1 MVQREWVEKDF
12 YKELGVASDASDSE
26 IKSVARKL
34 MAENHPDRNP
44 NNPVAE
50 ERYKAVGE
58 AKDVLLDKAKRKE
71 YDETRRLFAN
81 GGRRFNGGGGG
92 GNFGGFGGDGA
103 EFNLGDLFDA
113 APQTGGA
120 NIGDLF
126 GGLFGRGAQQPR
138 PSRPRRGNDLETE
151 TELSFLEATKGVA
164 MPLRLTSPAPC
175 TNCHGSGARPGTS
188 PKVCPNCNGAGVIN
202 RNQGAFGFSEPCT
215 ECRGTGSIIEEPCDE
230 CGGKGATTRTRT
242 INVRIPPGVE
252 DGQRIRLAGQ
262 GEAGLRGAPSGD
274 LFVTVHVRPDK
285 VFGRTGDDLTVT
297 VPVSFHELAL
307 GTTLSVPTLEG
318 KVGVRVPKG
327 TSDGRILRVRG
338 RGVPKRAGGHGDLLV
353 TVKVAVPPTSKA
365 KPPRRSRPTPRPSG
379 QAGSTRGPDG
389 PVRDEQEGRR
399 SHLPDLGRRGAR
411 GHARPDAADLRPAW
425 PGQSAA

>member
-1 MVQREWVEKDF
+1 MAQREWVEKDF
-12 YKELGVASDASDSE
+12 YKELGVSSDATAKE
-26 IKSVARKL
+26 IKGAYRKL
-34 MAENHPDRNP
+34 ASELHPDKNP
-44 NNPVAE
+44 DGAD
-50 ERYKAVGE
+50 RFKAVSE
-58 AKDVLLDKAKRKE
+58 AYSVLSDDAKRKE
-71 YDETRRLFAN
+71 YDETRRLFA
-81 GGRRFNGGGGG
+81 GGGFGRGRYTGG
-92 GNFGGFGGDGA
+92 SSGNFGGFGSDGA
-103 EFNLGDLFDA
+103 EFNLNDLFDA
-113 APQTGGA
+113 AGQTGGA

-151 TELSFLEATKGVA
+151 TELSFMEATRGVA

-188 PKVCPNCNGAGVIN
+188 PKVCPNCNGAGVVN

-215 ECRGTGSIIEEPCDE
+215 ECRGSGSIIEQPCDE
-230 CGGKGATTRTRT
+230 CNGTGVTTRTRT

-274 LFVTVHVRPDK
+274 LYVTVHVKPDK
-285 VFGRTGDDLTVT
+285 VFGRDGNDLTVT
-297 VPVSFHELAL
+297 VPVSFSELAL

-338 RGVPKRAGGHGDLLV
+338 RGVPKRSGGHGDLLV
-353 TVKVAVPPTSKA
+353 TVKVAVPPKIEGEAAEALEAYAKA
-365 KPPRRSRPTPRPSG
+365 ERASGFDPR
-379 QAGSTRGPDG
+379 AGWA
-389 PVRDEQEGRR
+389 
-399 SHLPDLGRRGAR
+399 GA
-411 GHARPDAADLRPAW
+411 
-425 PGQSAA
+425 

>member
-1 MVQREWVEKDF
+1 MAQREWVEKDF
-12 YKELGVASDASDSE
+12 YKELGVSSGATQKE
-26 IKSVARKL
+26 IKNAYRKL
-34 MAENHPDRNP
+34 ASELHPDKNP
-44 NNPVAE
+44 SGAE
-50 ERYKAVGE
+50 RFKAVSE
-58 AKDVLLDKAKRKE
+58 AYSVLSDDAKRKE

-81 GGRRFNGGGGG
+81 GGFGRGRFGGG

-103 EFNLGDLFDA
+103 EFNLNDLFDA
-113 APQTGGA
+113 AGQTGGA

-188 PKVCPNCNGAGVIN
+188 PKVCPNCNGSGVIN
-202 RNQGAFGFSEPCT
+202 RNQGAFAFSEPCT
-215 ECRGTGSIIEEPCDE
+215 ECRGSGSIIEHPCQE
-230 CGGKGATTRTRT
+230 CKGTGVTTRTRT

-274 LFVTVHVRPDK
+274 LYVTVHVRPDK
-285 VFGRTGDDLTVT
+285 VFGRDGDDLTVT

-318 KVGVRVPKG
+318 KVGVRVPTG

-338 RGVPKRAGGHGDLLV
+338 RGVPKRSGGHGDLLV
-353 TVKVAVPPTSKA
+353 TVKVAVPPKLEGEAAEALEAYAKA
-365 KPPRRSRPTPRPSG
+365 ERASGFDPRANW
-379 QAGSTRGPDG
+379 AG
-389 PVRDEQEGRR
+389 
-399 SHLPDLGRRGAR
+399 A
-411 GHARPDAADLRPAW
+411 
-425 PGQSAA
+425 

>member
-1 MVQREWVEKDF
+1 MAQREWVEKDF
-12 YKELGVASDASDSE
+12 YKVLGVSSDSTADE
-26 IKSVARKL
+26 IKRAYRKL
-34 MAENHPDRNP
+34 AGELHPDRNP
-44 NNPVAE
+44 NNPDAE
-50 ERYKAVGE
+50 ERYKAVTE
-58 AKDVLLDKAKRKE
+58 AKEVLLDPAKRKE
-71 YDETRRLFAN
+71 YDETRRLFAS
-81 GGRRFNGGGGG
+81 GGFGRRPSGS
-92 GNFGGFGGDGA
+92 GNFGGFGGYGSDGV

-151 TELSFLEATKGVA
+151 TALSFLEATKGVA

-188 PKVCPNCNGAGVIN
+188 PKVCATCNGSGAVS

-215 ECRGTGSIIEEPCDE
+215 DCRGTGSIIEEPCEE

-274 LFVTVHVRPDK
+274 LYVTVHVRPDK
-285 VFGRTGDDLTVT
+285 VFGRDGDDLTVT

-353 TVKVAVPPTSKA
+353 TVKVAVPPSLEGEAAEALEAYAKA
-365 KPPRRSRPTPRPSG
+365 ERASGFDPRANWAG
-379 QAGSTRGPDG
+379 Q
-389 PVRDEQEGRR
+389 
-399 SHLPDLGRRGAR
+399 
-411 GHARPDAADLRPAW
+411 
-425 PGQSAA
+425 

>member
-1 MVQREWVEKDF
+1 MAQREWVEKDF
-12 YKELGVASDASDSE
+12 YKELGVSSDATADE
-26 IKSVARKL
+26 IKRAARKL
-34 MAENHPDRNP
+34 LAENHPDRNP
-44 NNPVAE
+44 GNSVAE
-50 ERYKAVGE
+50 ERYKAVSE
-58 AKDVLLDKAKRKE
+58 AKEVLTDAAKKKE

-81 GGRRFNGGGGG
+81 GGFGRRFPPGGGG
-92 GNFGGFGGDGA
+92 FSSDTA
-103 EFNLGDLFDA
+103 DFNLGDLFDQA
-113 APQTGGA
+113 GQTGGA

-126 GGLFGRGAQQPR
+126 GGLFGRGGSTR

-188 PKVCPNCNGAGVIN
+188 PKVCANCNGSGVIN

-215 ECRGTGSIIEEPCDE
+215 ECRGSGSIIEEPCDE
-230 CGGKGATTRTRT
+230 CRGTGVTTRTRT

-274 LFVTVHVRPDK
+274 LYVTVHVRPDK
-285 VFGRTGDDLTVT
+285 VFGRDGDDLTVS

-338 RGVPKRAGGHGDLLV
+338 RGVPKRHGGHGDLLV
-353 TVKVAVPPTSKA
+353 TVKVAVPPNLEGESADALEAYAKA
-365 KPPRRSRPTPRPSG
+365 ERASGFDPRANW
-379 QAGSTRGPDG
+379 AG
-389 PVRDEQEGRR
+389 
-399 SHLPDLGRRGAR
+399 A
-411 GHARPDAADLRPAW
+411 
-425 PGQSAA
+425 